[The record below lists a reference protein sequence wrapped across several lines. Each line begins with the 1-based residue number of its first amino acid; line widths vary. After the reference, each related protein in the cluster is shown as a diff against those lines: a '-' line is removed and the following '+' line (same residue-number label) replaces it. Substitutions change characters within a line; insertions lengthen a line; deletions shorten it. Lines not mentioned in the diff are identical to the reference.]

1 MNLRWGP
8 RICISHKFQVTLML
22 KAQGPCFEDP
32 WPGGKFEGQESKQ
45 VRARQPELPIFV
57 NQVLLEHLHARLFT
71 NPLRLLLSCKA
82 RAEKLQQRLLGW
94 QSLNYL
100 LSGPLQKES
109 VGTCSTPSSLPGSGD
124 TSPLLPSTSPSAA
137 TAASQTPEKTQATR
151 SHLPH
156 TGTRSMLK
164 GAFLPVATQ

>member
-1 MNLRWGP
+1 MNLGWGP
-8 RICISHKFQVTLML
+8 RICISHKSQVTLML
-22 KAQGPCFEDP
+22 ESQGPCFEDP
-32 WPGGKFEGQESKQ
+32 WSGGEVEGQESKQ
-45 VRARQPELPIFV
+45 ARASLLPIFV

-71 NPLRLLLSCKA
+71 NPLRLLLSSKA
-82 RAEKLQQRLLGW
+82 RAEELQQRLLGW

-124 TSPLLPSTSPSAA
+124 TWPLLPSTSPSAA
-137 TAASQTPEKTQATR
+137 TAASQTPEKTQATK

-156 TGTRSMLK
+156 TGTRSMFK
-164 GAFLPVATQ
+164 GTFLPVATQ